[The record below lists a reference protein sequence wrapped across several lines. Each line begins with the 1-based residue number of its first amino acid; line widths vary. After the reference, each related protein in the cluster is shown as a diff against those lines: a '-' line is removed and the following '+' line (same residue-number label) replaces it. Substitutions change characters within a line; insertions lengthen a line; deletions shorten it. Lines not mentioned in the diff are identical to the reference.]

1 MNIKTVF
8 ALGLLLAVAGC
19 SRLTQENYDRI
30 AVGMSY
36 DEVVELIGTPEA
48 CDDVMGVRSC
58 TWGDE
63 KRSVK
68 VNFLA
73 GEVLLYSSTNLK

>member
-8 ALGLLLAVAGC
+8 ALGLLLAVVGC

-63 KRSVK
+63 TRSVK